1 MGMHEFHITAY
12 VLTCDECGTRY
23 GGFGE
28 YLDIPDLYQHA
39 VSAGWQADDDHHYYC
54 PEHWQ
59 FNCRTCGRRY
69 SRPNPDTEEGTRWV
83 ETHGRDC
90 PECIRKKNLA
100 KFEEQAKKL
109 GVDNG

>member
-1 MGMHEFHITAY
+1 M
-12 VLTCDECGTRY
+12 VLALPPSLAVHMRKLRTPVPPR
-23 GGFGE
+23 
-28 YLDIPDLYQHA
+28 LDRIRPVH
-39 VSAGWQADDDHHYYC
+39 
-54 PEHWQ
+54 
-59 FNCRTCGRRY
+59 RY

-109 GVDNG
+109 EE